1 MSTYISYKQNSEMYI
16 YIYIH
21 RDTHTYIYISY
32 IYTHTYLYI
41 CLFFPWKTGSLA
53 RGMPE
58 KKCCC
63 IHSGVVPS
71 AAYLADSSWAA
82 HSLVMQVLYSG
93 SRLAFSFSCGACGAV
108 VFVWRCLFRVAFPFS
123 CGVPVFVWRSRFRLA
138 GSFSSKSFF
147 KAITK
152 LLRTEAGLD
161 LRAWKLNDIKHL

>member
-1 MSTYISYKQNSEMYI
+1 MYI

-21 RDTHTYIYISY
+21 RDTHTYIYIIY

-63 IHSGVVPS
+63 IHSGAVPS

-147 KAITK
+147 KAKTK

>member
-1 MSTYISYKQNSEMYI
+1 MCPKKYLYTSMPLKVHLHIYKYRYIYIAGPWARIFLTNKTQRCI

-21 RDTHTYIYISY
+21 RDTHTHIYISY

-108 VFVWRCLFRVAFPFS
+108 VFVWRCLFRVAFPF
-123 CGVPVFVWRSRFRLA
+123 
-138 GSFSSKSFF
+138 
-147 KAITK
+147 
-152 LLRTEAGLD
+152 
-161 LRAWKLNDIKHL
+161 